1 MMLRVFVFWCY
12 RLVVAGCLRVTISD
26 CKSASRSP
34 IEKLRLPNDVYRQA
48 IKRAGN
54 DFLIIKSY
62 PSTRANVRPN
72 RNVFMAIAG
81 SDLDFHTLL
90 ELLHPIA
97 FALKEFDN
105 APLADQMSGA
115 DDHEIAPVR
124 VEVSLDC

>member
-1 MMLRVFVFWCY
+1 MDGYIPPVW
-12 RLVVAGCLRVTISD
+12 AGGGRIVRVTISD
-26 CKSASRSP
+26 CKSASRRP

-81 SDLDFHTLL
+81 SDLDFHTFL
-90 ELLHPIA
+90 
-97 FALKEFDN
+97 
-105 APLADQMSGA
+105 
-115 DDHEIAPVR
+115 
-124 VEVSLDC
+124 